1 MVQPGPARSFFNTNA
16 SSTSTRGWVYRSQS
30 TEQPV
35 SSTMS
40 SKIAP

>member
-1 MVQPGPARSFFNTNA
+1 MVQPGPFEPVFSTNA
-16 SSTSTRGWVYRSQS
+16 SSTSTRGWVYRSHS

-40 SKIAP
+40 SKMAP